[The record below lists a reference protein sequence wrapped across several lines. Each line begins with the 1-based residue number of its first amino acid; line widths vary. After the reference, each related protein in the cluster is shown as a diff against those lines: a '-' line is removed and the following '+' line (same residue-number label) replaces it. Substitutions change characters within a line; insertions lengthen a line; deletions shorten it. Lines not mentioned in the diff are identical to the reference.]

1 MSGGGGSGRKSGE
14 KWVDLDAVIIG
25 IKKGHL
31 RFEIFVD
38 PDLAFDYRRGEDI
51 PIQEILKSYEVYED
65 AKRGE
70 KATDAIW
77 PRTTG
82 DQWCGEWIA
91 KIEIEKEE

>member
-1 MSGGGGSGRKSGE
+1 MQMKCEDCRFWDQDNKISSLGVCRRHAPRASIGE
-14 KWVDLDAVIIG
+14 SV
-25 IKKGHL
+25 
-31 RFEIFVD
+31 
-38 PDLAFDYRRGEDI
+38 
-51 PIQEILKSYEVYED
+51 
-65 AKRGE
+65 RGE